1 MSIGARFTNSRAKRA
16 REKREVIRGTL
27 HSDIDTD
34 DPGHGTNHSKTAETR
49 ALINASLESHF
60 LFKGLDPQAR
70 SDAVESMQR
79 LETVPGDV
87 IIRQGD
93 KNADQFYIIQDGSFV
108 IDVDGEEVATYGP
121 GQNFGELALLYSAPR
136 AASVIAETDGVLWS
150 LHRCFFRTF
159 IKSSA
164 KKKRGETEK
173 CLMSVPEF
181 RPPRITME
189 DLRRLSDAMRNQS
202 FAAGADVVRQ
212 GEKGS
217 DFFLIIAGS
226 CAVAVD
232 AVRVG
237 TMNAGDYFGERAL
250 LDRECQLR
258 TATVTAEADCECLVL
273 GEEDFRS
280 LVELVGACLFTTLL
294 CARIPRCQCAVFAT
308 ICPFPPY
315 PSLDYPIDDA
325 EPCMSHAK

>member
-136 AASVIAETDGVLWS
+136 AVSFALLLSLAQRRRGEKRKSVSCLCLSFARRESQW
-150 LHRCFFRTF
+150 RTF
-159 IKSSA
+159 
-164 KKKRGETEK
+164 
-173 CLMSVPEF
+173 
-181 RPPRITME
+181 
-189 DLRRLSDAMRNQS
+189 
-202 FAAGADVVRQ
+202 
-212 GEKGS
+212 
-217 DFFLIIAGS
+217 
-226 CAVAVD
+226 VA
-232 AVRVG
+232 
-237 TMNAGDYFGERAL
+237 
-250 LDRECQLR
+250 
-258 TATVTAEADCECLVL
+258 
-273 GEEDFRS
+273 
-280 LVELVGACLFTTLL
+280 
-294 CARIPRCQCAVFAT
+294 
-308 ICPFPPY
+308 
-315 PSLDYPIDDA
+315 
-325 EPCMSHAK
+325 